1 MGDELNIDQKK
12 LTIYNSHVVNESNLM
27 TIPIF
32 SLKRKK
38 KITVDGQSFYRDTML
53 SYTWKRGNTEVG
65 LRVVGSSKSGCP
77 TIHELEVYLGL
88 MKLATKSQ
96 NNLLRFED
104 GKVNNFPRR
113 IYFTYREL
121 AKVLGYSG
129 FGKKTKESLENAIQC
144 MNETTIYSDFAL
156 RNQETKEYIAD
167 FNGSESFRL
176 LENYCAY
183 SVTRFKKANKSLL
196 SSRDVKEYQS
206 VEIGEFFYKNLCN
219 GYLKLLNFDLFLQLT
234 RGMAKKLMLLLTQWS
249 HGSEKILKIQTV
261 YSYLGV
267 DVNSSSSRATNKRE
281 LKLSLTELVDNR
293 FLASYK
299 FLDRETLL
307 VKFPES
313 ETAVKKLLVKYTT
326 EIEVVVRL
334 REIGFEYD
342 EIGHYCTKENL
353 NYVAALL
360 RYTDYRQLTSSIDHL
375 KAFVLKG
382 LVSDA
387 YNVKDFLLEV

>member
-1 MGDELNIDQKK
+1 MSDEIDVKQKK
-12 LTIYNSHVVNESNLM
+12 LAVYNSHVVNESNLM

-38 KITVDGQSFYRDTML
+38 KITVDGQSFYKDTML
-53 SYTWKRGNTEVG
+53 SYTWKRGDAEVG

-96 NNLLRFED
+96 NNLLLFED
-104 GKVNNFPRR
+104 GKVSNFPRK

-156 RNQETKEYIAD
+156 RNQESKDYVAD

-206 VEIGEFFYKNLCN
+206 VELGEFFYKNLCN

-249 HGSEKILKIQTV
+249 HGSEKVLKVATI
-261 YSYLGV
+261 YNYLGV
-267 DVNSSSSRATNKRE
+267 QASTSSDKATSKRE
-281 LKLSLTELVDNR
+281 LKLSLTELVDHR
-293 FLASYK
+293 FLADFR

-307 VKFPES
+307 IKFPES
-313 ETAVKKLLVKYTT
+313 TTATKKLMAKYTT

-334 REIGFEYD
+334 REIGFEYE
-342 EIGHYCTKENL
+342 EIGKYCTKENL
-353 NYVAALL
+353 GYVAALL
-360 RYTDYRQLTSSIDHL
+360 RYTDYRQGTTSIDHL

-382 LVSDA
+382 LVNENYD
-387 YNVKDFLLEV
+387 VKEFLSHE